1 MELRIFIMRKV
12 FEEVTLKLFLEKLSP
27 DNINL
32 YKLFRKMSYETRN
45 KFIQWGKVTKEVY
58 SPIENACCG
67 YVSYRLIIDRLN
79 SYHKKHKTFTLHP
92 KLIYDFT
99 RSGYDLIKQSSK
111 IKYSHNIEN
120 SGCGFTEGYD
130 DNKSTTKV
138 TWDHFNIPQIVFG
151 FMINEYIWE
160 GKKYSFEQFFKMWYE
175 LSKVNGVLSKE
186 NDKLIS
192 KYCRNK
198 RYDKRY
204 EDEGV
209 VLLNDRFQKIDS
221 TATFSKFLIGSKK
234 NRKYT
239 WVRWEKDAGLWNKYD
254 EYLINKKIA

>member
-1 MELRIFIMRKV
+1 MRKV
-12 FEEVTLKLFLEKLSP
+12 FKEVTLKVLLEGLSS
-27 DNINL
+27 DDVNL
-32 YKLFRKMSYETRN
+32 YKLWKSMSYNTKN
-45 KFIQWGKVTKEVY
+45 KFIQWGGITKGDGYGV
-58 SPIENACCG
+58 IENACCG
-67 YVSYRLIIDRLN
+67 YELYRGIINRLIL
-79 SYHKKHKTFTLHP
+79 YLKKHKTFTLHP
-92 KLIYDFT
+92 KIIYDIT
-99 RSGYDLIKQSSK
+99 RFLYDLIKQGSQ
-111 IKYSHNIEN
+111 IKYFHKIEN
-120 SGCGFTEGYD
+120 VGCGLTEGFD
-130 DNKSTTKV
+130 DYTSTNKV

-186 NDKLIS
+186 NDKLNS

-198 RYDKRY
+198 RYNKRY

-209 VLLNDRFQKIDS
+209 VLLNDKFQKIDS

-239 WVRWEKDAGLWNKYD
+239 WVRWEKDAGLWSKYD